1 MPKTCHQYPSLR
13 RWVELQRS
21 EYATVKKGVESP
33 ILTGER
39 IRLLDALGFE
49 WGMEERRKT
58 VAAKRERGEG
68 ASSMTHLSRRTSLAV
83 PSSEVDFSSLTPSR
97 SCTPPTS
104 RHCLANH
111 GNGGEKQPPKASM
124 MMIGTAEMHG
134 QHHRVIIISTE
145 ERVWQSRT
153 QVLYRLKFPFES
165 ERQKKGV
172 GSNGDRL

>member
-1 MPKTCHQYPSLR
+1 M
-13 RWVELQRS
+13 
-21 EYATVKKGVESP
+21 KKGVESP

-58 VAAKRERGEG
+58 VAAKCERGEG

-104 RHCLANH
+104 RHRLANH

-134 QHHRVIIISTE
+134 QHHRHHHFNGGASLAKQNSSPLPTEISFRKRE
-145 ERVWQSRT
+145 AE
-153 QVLYRLKFPFES
+153 
-165 ERQKKGV
+165 KGS
-172 GSNGDRL
+172 GK